1 MGSSAGIPFMPMQ
14 DETEAEVDAAT
25 EAELSLKTPATA

>member
-14 DETEAEVDAAT
+14 DKTEAEAAT
-25 EAELSLKTPATA
+25 AAELSLKTPATA